1 MGDFLILL
9 DMNQT
14 DHGTASRKTSV
25 MRQRIAEA
33 IRLQEIEGNPLDAED
48 LALFEMFE
56 RKGWSHEQRRKYIIA
71 QAKSDA
77 PVPEAAE

>member
-1 MGDFLILL
+1 MGDFLVES
-9 DMNQT
+9 DMNHT

-25 MRQRIAEA
+25 RQQRLAEA
-33 IRLQEIEGNPLDAED
+33 IRLHEIEGNPLDAED

-56 RKGWSHEQRRKYIIA
+56 RKGWSHERRRKYIIA
-71 QAKSDA
+71 QAKSDT